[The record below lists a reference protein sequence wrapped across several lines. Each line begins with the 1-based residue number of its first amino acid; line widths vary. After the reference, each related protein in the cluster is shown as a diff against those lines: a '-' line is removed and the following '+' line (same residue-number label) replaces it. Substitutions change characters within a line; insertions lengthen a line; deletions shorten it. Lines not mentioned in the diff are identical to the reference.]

1 MPQANI
7 LNSAVAD
14 LADIWAYI
22 ALDSPD
28 NTDLFI
34 DRIFRICQL
43 GLASNPRLGRTREEL
58 SPGLRSLV
66 FESYVIFYHPMPN
79 GVAVVRVLH
88 GMRDIESIFDS

>member
-14 LADIWAYI
+14 LADICAYI

-34 DRIFRICQL
+34 DRIFRICQQ

>member
-1 MPQANI
+1 
-7 LNSAVAD
+7 VAD

-34 DRIFRICQL
+34 DRIFRICQQ

>member
-34 DRIFRICQL
+34 DRIFRICQQ
-43 GLASNPRLGRTREEL
+43 GLASNPHLGRTREEL

-88 GMRDIESIFDS
+88 GVRDIESIFDS

>member
-28 NTDLFI
+28 STDLFI
-34 DRIFRICQL
+34 DRIFRICQQ

-66 FESYVIFYHPMPN
+66 FESYVIFYYPMPN

-88 GMRDIESIFDS
+88 GMGDIESIFDS

>member
-34 DRIFRICQL
+34 DRIFRICQQ

>member
-34 DRIFRICQL
+34 DRIFRICQQ

-58 SPGLRSLV
+58 FPGLRSLV

>member
-1 MPQANI
+1 MSQANI

-34 DRIFRICQL
+34 DRIFRICQQ

>member
-34 DRIFRICQL
+34 DRIFRICQQW
-43 GLASNPRLGRTREEL
+43 LASNPRLGRTREEL